1 MSLTIEDRIARLEA
15 IVSEL
20 ESQQGDL
27 AGALALFEEGVQC
40 LREAAGTLTE
50 AEARVQRLV
59 ELADGAFMIEELD
72 DE

>member
-1 MSLTIEDRIARLEA
+1 MSITIEDRIARLEA
-15 IVSEL
+15 IVEEL
-20 ESQQGDL
+20 ESGEVEL

-50 AEARVQRLV
+50 AETRVQRLT
-59 ELADGAFMIEELD
+59 ELADGAFAVEAMD